1 MHHRLPYRRPYPRP
15 YPRSAG
21 LVNLVAAAI
30 VGVII
35 YRKGVDAGKKM
46 AESKKNE

>member
-1 MHHRLPYRRPYPRP
+1 MHRRLPYRRPYPRQ
-15 YPRSAG
+15 AG
-21 LVNLVAAAI
+21 LANLVVAAI

-35 YRKGVDAGKKM
+35 YRKGVEAGKKM